1 VISKFPA
8 IRRDLAITVSEAVE
22 TGKLLKSIEK
32 IGISELLG
40 INLFDIYTGQGINDG
55 EKSLA
60 LSIWLQSVD
69 KTLEDQ
75 EIQNTVDKVVRHL
88 EDNFSAALRD

>member
-1 VISKFPA
+1 M
-8 IRRDLAITVSEAVE
+8 TVSADVE

-32 IGISELLG
+32 IGISEIVS
-40 INLFDIYTGQGINDG
+40 INLFDVYTGEGINDG

-60 LSIWLQSVD
+60 LSIWLQSVE

-75 EIQNTVDKVVRHL
+75 EIQDTVDKVVRHL
-88 EDNFSAALRD
+88 RDNFSAALRD

>member
-1 VISKFPA
+1 M
-8 IRRDLAITVSEAVE
+8 
-22 TGKLLKSIEK
+22 
-32 IGISELLG
+32 
-40 INLFDIYTGQGINDG
+40 G

-75 EIQNTVDKVVRHL
+75 EIQDTVDKIIRHL
-88 EDNFSAALRD
+88 RDNFSAALRE